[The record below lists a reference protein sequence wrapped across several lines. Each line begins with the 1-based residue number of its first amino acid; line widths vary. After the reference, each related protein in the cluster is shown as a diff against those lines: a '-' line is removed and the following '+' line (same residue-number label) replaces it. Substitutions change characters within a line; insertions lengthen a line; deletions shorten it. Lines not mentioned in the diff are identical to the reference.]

1 VRQTVPPAQLNVL
14 LRRNPHWKAYT
25 WDQTQSG
32 LRHVFD
38 EIAKDMD
45 AMETGRG
52 LVAMQIIK
60 QYIFQWFVPML
71 AILLMPMGLQLNR
84 KVRRMP

>member
-1 VRQTVPPAQLNVL
+1 
-14 LRRNPHWKAYT
+14 
-25 WDQTQSG
+25 
-32 LRHVFD
+32 
-38 EIAKDMD
+38 
-45 AMETGRG
+45 METGRG

-60 QYIFQWFVPML
+60 QHIFQWFVPML